1 MGEHATPE
9 QSKGARAADG
19 GQAAPR
25 RGGAAGASGHAR
37 GAAAGGGRSDGPR
50 AGRAR
55 RPGAAVDADKA
66 RLALTT
72 ASGNNSRGVGKG
84 GRAAALPRRGTLA
97 SAARRAFLG
106 MPQGCCRRG
115 TRLGWCPNAER
126 RGPRPRPRPSPPQRI
141 GRGLRCETILDIRT
155 TCRHGVP

>member
-72 ASGNNSRGVGKG
+72 ASGNNSRGVGKR

-97 SAARRAFLG
+97 SAARRAFLNAPRLL
-106 MPQGCCRRG
+106 PQGHAAGVAPERG
-115 TRLGWCPNAER
+115 AE
-126 RGPRPRPRPSPPQRI
+126 GAEAPAAPLPAAA
-141 GRGLRCETILDIRT
+141 
-155 TCRHGVP
+155 V

>member
-72 ASGNNSRGVGKG
+72 ASGNNSRGVGKR

-97 SAARRAFLG
+97 SAARRAFLKCPKAAAAG
-106 MPQGCCRRG
+106 ARG
-115 TRLGWCPNAER
+115 WGGARTRSGGG
-126 RGPRPRPRPSPPQRI
+126 RGPGRAPPRRS
-141 GRGLRCETILDIRT
+141 GVGAADLRAILDIRT
-155 TCRHGVP
+155 ICRHGVP